1 MKYLHPALIRMCL
14 FIIMAVFPAMKGY
27 SQESGSCA
35 ENLRM
40 AQTLFEKG
48 QVEQVP
54 SLLRDCLKSGF
65 NREESLEAYK
75 LIIQSYLF
83 EEKLEL
89 ADSTMLAFLK
99 KNPEYQIS
107 PTDHSSFVSLF
118 NNFVSKVIIQVSFHF
133 GTSLPFVTV
142 TESRP
147 LSGIP
152 SEKKYSTDALNL
164 FAAVEVKYKINEKTE
179 LSAEAGYSRIAFSN
193 KEDFMGIGEISYR
206 ENQKRIEIPVSVS
219 YNFASIGIFTP
230 YARLGIGP
238 SFIFSSVAQSVV
250 EPADENNPYD
260 HSGKDINMHYR
271 RISADLF
278 TQAGAGIKLK
288 TREGFI
294 FGEFRTCLGLFN
306 QSKGGGYSDG
316 DDLAWFYYHA
326 DDRFRLNSLN
336 FNLGYTRIFYKPSR
350 KKD

>member
-1 MKYLHPALIRMCL
+1 MKTFYPALMRICL
-14 FIIMAVFPAMKGY
+14 CTIAAVLLAMKGY
-27 SQESGSCA
+27 SQEAGSCA

-54 SLLRDCLKSGF
+54 SLISACLKSGF

-75 LIIQSYLF
+75 LLIQSYLF

-107 PTDHSSFVSLF
+107 PTDHSSFVNLF
-118 NNFVSKVIIQVSFHF
+118 NNFVSKVIIQVSFHL

-142 TESRP
+142 SESRS

-164 FAAVEVKYKINEKTE
+164 FASVEVKYKINEKIE
-179 LSAEAGYSRIAFSN
+179 LNAEAGYSRIAFSN
-193 KEDFMGIGEISYR
+193 KEDFMVFDEISYR
-206 ENQKRIEIPVSVS
+206 EYQKRIEIPISIS
-219 YNFASIGIFTP
+219 YNLSSIGIFTP
-230 YARLGIGP
+230 YARLGLGP
-238 SFIFSSVAQSVV
+238 SFIFSSIAQSVV
-250 EPADENNPYD
+250 EPTDENNPYD
-260 HSGKDINMHYR
+260 HSGKDINMR
-271 RISADLF
+271 SSRISLELI

-294 FGEFRTCLGLFN
+294 FGELRTNIGLFN
-306 QSKGGGYSDG
+306 QSKGGGFSDG
-316 DDLAWFYYHA
+316 DDLSWFYYHA
-326 DDRFRLNSLN
+326 DDKFRVNSLN